1 MKGACVDTQSMPDGA
16 LRFGGFEL
24 DERARELRTATTRIR
39 LQDQPFEILRLLLLR
54 PGEVVTREEL
64 RRQLWPDGTYVD
76 FEHSLNAA
84 VKRLRAA
91 LGDDADNPRFVET
104 LPRRGYR
111 FVGADPPI
119 EAPLPAVPQARTPR
133 VRLAVLPFSNLGD
146 ERHEYFGDGLHE
158 ELISQLGGLCR
169 GRLGVLA
176 RWSSV
181 VFKGTP
187 LRARD
192 IGEALRA
199 DYLLEG
205 SVRHEDDRVRV
216 TARLIEAAGETQI
229 WAEMYDRHLT
239 HCLTVQTDVAAQI
252 ARALAAE
259 LVPDE
264 PSRSSVAASAAYQ
277 AYLKG
282 RYFWNKG
289 DDAAIDQAIAFYD
302 EALSLDASFGPAA
315 AALARAR
322 VARAEHYLELP
333 RQALASAREAARCA
347 LAIDGSLYEAHLAL
361 AETQRMLDFDWA
373 AAEASYLKALALNP
387 SSESAHRAYAL
398 LLSALGRHREAVRE
412 SDRAIELDPL
422 CLVVG
427 GAAAW
432 VAYAAGDFRAA
443 IEIARNTI
451 DMDPEFI
458 RARRVLAAAY
468 LQSGRVA
475 DAVQELETSAALTD
489 HPVLLGWLAHARAV
503 TGRTCEAEAIVAR
516 MLQQGGHRQQY
527 ALAVAYLGLGRID
540 DVFDALDVACLD
552 RDPLLTHVAV
562 EPHFQQL
569 RDDPRFT
576 ALLTRIGLA
585 TAPAPSGAGSPSPR
599 R

>member
-1 MKGACVDTQSMPDGA
+1 VD
-16 LRFGGFEL
+16 FEL
-24 DERARELRTATTRIR
+24 DERARELRTGTTRIK
-39 LQDQPFEILRLLLLR
+39 LQDQPFEILRLLLR
-54 PGEVVTREEL
+54 QPGEVVTREEL

-111 FVGADPPI
+111 FVGATPA
-119 EAPLPAVPQARTPR
+119 EAPPLGTPQSRAPR

-158 ELISQLGGLCR
+158 ELISQLGSLCR

-192 IGEALRA
+192 VGEALRA

-216 TARLIEAAGETQI
+216 TARLIDAAGETQI

-239 HCLTVQTDVAAQI
+239 HCLTVQSDVAAQI

-264 PSRSSVAASAAYQ
+264 PSRNTTAASAAYQ

-282 RYFWNKG
+282 RYFWNKTE
-289 DDAAIDQAIAFYD
+289 DVVVAIEQSMAYYR
-302 EALSLDASFGPAA
+302 EALALDASFAPAA
-315 AALARAR
+315 AALSRAQI
-322 VARAEHYLELP
+322 ARAEHYFEVP
-333 RQALASAREAARCA
+333 RMALASARDTAHRA
-347 LAIDGSLYEAHLAL
+347 LHIDPSLYEAHLAL
-361 AETQRMLDFDWA
+361 AETQRMLDFDWT
-373 AAEASYLKALALNP
+373 AAEASYLKALSLNP

-398 LLSALGRHREAVRE
+398 LLSALGRHKEAVRE
-412 SDRAIELDPL
+412 SDKAIELDPL

-432 VAYAAGDFRAA
+432 VAYAAGDYDAA
-443 IEIARNTI
+443 IQIARNTI
-451 DMDPEFI
+451 DMDPEFV
-458 RARRVLAAAY
+458 RARRVLGAAY
-468 LQSGRVA
+468 LQAGRTTE
-475 DAVQELETSAALTD
+475 AVQELETSAALTD
-489 HPVLLGWLAHARAV
+489 HPVLLGWLAHARAI
-503 TGRTCEAEAIVAR
+503 TGRRCDAETILAR
-516 MLQQGGHRQQY
+516 MLQQDGYRQHY
-527 ALAVAYLGLGRID
+527 ALAVAYIGLDRID
-540 DVFDALDVACLD
+540 EAFEALDVACLD

-562 EPHFQQL
+562 EPRFDHL
-569 RDDPRFT
+569 RGDPRFA
-576 ALLTRIGLA
+576 ALLDRMGLSIS
-585 TAPAPSGAGSPSPR
+585 PAPSGAASPSR
-599 R
+599 RG

>member
-1 MKGACVDTQSMPDGA
+1 VDTHAGSEGA
-16 LRFGGFEL
+16 LRFGSFEL
-24 DERARELRTATTRIR
+24 DERSRELRTGTTRIR

-111 FVGADPPI
+111 FVAPAGAPA
-119 EAPLPAVPQARTPR
+119 APLPIAPPSAVR

-169 GRLGVLA
+169 GRIGVLG
-176 RWSSV
+176 RWSSL

-216 TARLIEAAGETQI
+216 SARLIETTGETQL

-239 HCLTVQTDVAAQI
+239 HSLTVQSDVAAQI

-259 LVPDE
+259 LAPDE
-264 PSRSSVAASAAYQ
+264 RTRAHSAAASAAYQ

-282 RYFWNKG
+282 RYFWNKTE
-289 DDAAIDQAIAFYD
+289 DQAVDQAIAYYE

-322 VARAEHYLELP
+322 IARAEHYLDVP
-333 RQALASAREAARCA
+333 RLALASARDTAQRA
-347 LAIDGSLYEAHLAL
+347 LDIDGSLYEAHLAMG
-361 AETQRMLDFDWA
+361 ETQRMLDFNWVG
-373 AAEASYLKALALNP
+373 AEASYLKALALNP

-432 VAYAAGDFRAA
+432 VAYASGDYPAA

-451 DMDPEFI
+451 DMDPEFV

-468 LQSGRVA
+468 LQSGRIA

-489 HPVLLGWLAHARAV
+489 HPVLLGWLAHAKAV
-503 TGRTCEAEAIVAR
+503 TGRTYEAETIVAR
-516 MLQQGGHRQQY
+516 MLTQDGYRQHY
-527 ALAVAYLGLGRID
+527 ALAIAYIGLGRID
-540 DVFDALDVACLD
+540 DAFDALDVACLD

-562 EPHFQQL
+562 EPCFDQI
-569 RDDPRFT
+569 RGDARFA
-576 ALLTRIGLA
+576 ALLTRMGLS
-585 TAPAPSGAGSPSPR
+585 TSPALSGAASRSPR
-599 R
+599 G

>member
-1 MKGACVDTQSMPDGA
+1 MDTQSGSEGA
-16 LRFGGFEL
+16 RRFGAFEL
-24 DERARELRTATTRIR
+24 DERSRELRTATSRIR
-39 LQDQPFEILRLLLLR
+39 LQDQPFEILRLLLQR
-54 PGEVVTREEL
+54 PGEVVTRQEL

-111 FVGADPPI
+111 FVGASSPI
-119 EAPLPAVPQARTPR
+119 EAQPALQSRTPR

-169 GRLGVLA
+169 GRLGVLG

-192 IGEALRA
+192 VGEALRA

-205 SVRHEDDRVRV
+205 SVRHEDERVRV

-259 LVPDE
+259 LVPDDA
-264 PSRSSVAASAAYQ
+264 PSRTSVAASAAYQ

-282 RYFWNKG
+282 RYFWNKSE
-289 DDAAIDQAIAFYD
+289 DQAIDQAIAYYQ
-302 EALSLDASFGPAA
+302 EALTLDPSFGPAA

-322 VARAEHYLELP
+322 VARAEHYLEVP
-333 RQALASAREAARCA
+333 RLALASARDAAKHA
-347 LAIDGSLYEAHLAL
+347 LEIDGSLYEAHLAL

-432 VAYAAGDFRAA
+432 VAYASGDYPAA

-451 DMDPEFI
+451 DMDPEFV

-468 LQSGRVA
+468 LQSGRITE
-475 DAVQELETSAALTD
+475 AVQELEASAALTD
-489 HPVLLGWLAHARAV
+489 HPVLLAWLAHARAI
-503 TGRTCEAEAIVAR
+503 TGRTYEAEAIVTR
-516 MLQQGGHRQQY
+516 MLQQAGYRQHY
-527 ALAVAYLGLGRID
+527 ALAVAYIGLGRID
-540 DVFDALDVACLD
+540 EAFEALDVACLD
-552 RDPLLTHVAV
+552 RDPLLSHIAV
-562 EPHFQQL
+562 EPRFDHL
-569 RDDPRFT
+569 RGDPRFV
-576 ALLTRIGLA
+576 ALLTRMGLS
-585 TAPAPSGAGSPSPR
+585 TSPAPSGAGSASLR
-599 R
+599 G

>member
-1 MKGACVDTQSMPDGA
+1 VESQAGSDGA

-24 DERARELRTATTRIR
+24 DERARELRTGTTRIR
-39 LQDQPFEILRLLLLR
+39 LQDQPFEILRLLLQR

-91 LGDDADNPRFVET
+91 LGDDADNPRFIET

-111 FVGADPPI
+111 FVASSPASD
-119 EAPLPAVPQARTPR
+119 APAPAVPPR
-133 VRLAVLPFSNLGD
+133 AALVRLAVLPFSNLGD

-192 IGEALRA
+192 VGEALRA

-216 TARLIEAAGETQI
+216 TARLIETTGETQL

-239 HCLTVQTDVAAQI
+239 HSLTVQSDVAAQI

-264 PSRSSVAASAAYQ
+264 RTRAHSAAASAAYQ

-282 RYFWNKG
+282 RYFWNK
-289 DDAAIDQAIAFYD
+289 DQAVDQAIAYYE

-322 VARAEHYLELP
+322 IARAEHYLEVP
-333 RQALASAREAARCA
+333 RLALAAARDTARRA
-347 LAIDGSLYEAHLAL
+347 LEIDGSLYEAHLAL
-361 AETQRMLDFDWA
+361 GETQRMLDFDWA
-373 AAEASYLKALALNP
+373 GAETSYLKALALNP
-387 SSESAHRAYAL
+387 SSESTHRAYAL

-432 VAYAAGDFRAA
+432 VAYAAGDYRAA

-451 DMDPEFI
+451 DMDPEFV

-468 LQSGRVA
+468 LQSGRLA

-489 HPVLLGWLAHARAV
+489 HPVLLGWLAHARAI
-503 TGRTCEAEAIVAR
+503 TGRTCDAEAIVAR
-516 MLQQGGHRQQY
+516 MLTQDGYRQHY
-527 ALAVAYLGLGRID
+527 ALAIAYLGLGRID
-540 DVFDALDVACLD
+540 EAFEALDVACLD

-562 EPHFQQL
+562 EP
-569 RDDPRFT
+569 RFDQIRGDARFA
-576 ALLTRIGLA
+576 ALLTRMGLS
-585 TAPAPSGAGSPSPR
+585 TSPAPSGAALPSTR
-599 R
+599 G

>member
-1 MKGACVDTQSMPDGA
+1 VDTQSESEGA
-16 LRFGGFEL
+16 LRFGAFEL
-24 DERARELRTATTRIR
+24 DERARELRTGSTRIR
-39 LQDQPFEILRLLLLR
+39 LQDQPFEILRLLLRR

-111 FVGADPPI
+111 FVAATATH
-119 EAPLPAVPQARTPR
+119 EALAVAPQPR
-133 VRLAVLPFSNLGD
+133 APKVRLAVLPFSNLGD

-169 GRLGVLA
+169 GRLGVLG
-176 RWSSV
+176 RWSSL

-192 IGEALRA
+192 VGEALRA

-216 TARLIEAAGETQI
+216 TARLIEAAGETQL

-239 HCLTVQTDVAAQI
+239 HSLTVQSDVAGQI

-264 PSRSSVAASAAYQ
+264 RAQAHSAAASAAYQ

-282 RYFWNKG
+282 RYFWNKTE
-289 DDAAIDQAIAFYD
+289 DMAIDQAIAFYD
-302 EALSLDASFGPAA
+302 EALSLDPTFGPAA

-322 VARAEHYLELP
+322 VARAEHYFEVP
-333 RQALASAREAARCA
+333 RLALASARDAAHRA
-347 LAIDGSLYEAHLAL
+347 LDIDGNLYEAHLAL
-361 AETQRMLDFDWA
+361 AETQRMLDFDWS
-373 AAEASYLKALALNP
+373 AAEAGYLKALSLNP

-432 VAYAAGDFRAA
+432 VAYASGDYPAA

-451 DMDPEFI
+451 DMDPEFV

-475 DAVQELETSAALTD
+475 DAVKELETSAALTD
-489 HPVLLGWLAHARAV
+489 HPVLLGWLAHARAI
-503 TGRTCEAEAIVAR
+503 TGRTRDAEAIVAR
-516 MLQQGGHRQQY
+516 MLAQEGYRQHY
-527 ALAVAYLGLGRID
+527 ALAIAYIGMERID
-540 DVFDALDVACLD
+540 DAFDALDVACLD
-552 RDPLLTHVAV
+552 RDPMLTHLAV
-562 EPHFQQL
+562 EPRFDQI
-569 RDDPRFT
+569 REDPRFG
-576 ALLTRIGLA
+576 ALLTRMRLSP
-585 TAPAPSGAGSPSPR
+585 PAQRAGNQALLER
-599 R
+599 

>member
-1 MKGACVDTQSMPDGA
+1 VETQSGREGA
-16 LRFGGFEL
+16 LRFGAFEL
-24 DERARELRTATTRIR
+24 DERTRELRTGNTRIR

-54 PGEVVTREEL
+54 PGQVVTREEL

-111 FVGADPPI
+111 FVA
-119 EAPLPAVPQARTPR
+119 ASPAVDAHAVPPPKPPR
-133 VRLAVLPFSNLGD
+133 LRLAVLPFSNLGD

-181 VFKGTP
+181 AFKGTP

-216 TARLIEAAGETQI
+216 TARLIETGDETQI

-239 HCLTVQTDVAAQI
+239 HCLTVQSDVAAQI

-264 PSRSSVAASAAYQ
+264 PSRGSQAASAAYQ
-277 AYLKG
+277 SYLKG
-282 RYFWNKG
+282 RYFWNKTE
-289 DDAAIDQAIAFYD
+289 DQAIDQAIAYYE
-302 EALSLDASFGPAA
+302 EALALDPSFGPAA

-333 RQALASAREAARCA
+333 RLALASARETAHRA
-347 LAIDGSLYEAHLAL
+347 LDIDGSLYEAHLAL

-373 AAEASYLKALALNP
+373 AAEASYLKALAINP

-432 VAYAAGDFRAA
+432 VAYASGDYPAA

-451 DMDPEFI
+451 DMDPEFV

-468 LQSGRVA
+468 WQSGRVA
-475 DAVQELETSAALTD
+475 EAVQELETSAALTD
-489 HPVLLGWLAHARAV
+489 HPVLLGWLAHAMAL
-503 TGRTCEAEAIVAR
+503 TGRRREAEAIVAR
-516 MLQQGGHRQQY
+516 MLQQDGYRQHY
-527 ALAVAYLGLGRID
+527 ALAIAYFGLGRID
-540 DVFDALDVACLD
+540 EAFEALDVACLD
-552 RDPLLTHVAV
+552 RDPLLTHMAV
-562 EPHFQQL
+562 
-569 RDDPRFT
+569 DPRFGELRGDPRFA
-576 ALLTRIGLA
+576 ALLVRMGLS
-585 TAPAPSGAGSPSPR
+585 TSRAPSPAASPSTR
-599 R
+599 G

>member
-1 MKGACVDTQSMPDGA
+1 METQSGSEGA
-16 LRFGGFEL
+16 LRFGAFEL
-24 DERARELRTATTRIR
+24 DERARELRTGSRRIR
-39 LQDQPFEILRLLLLR
+39 LQDQPFEILRLLVRR

-111 FVGADPPI
+111 FVGAPAEGDVPPP
-119 EAPLPAVPQARTPR
+119 APQPRAPR

-176 RWSSV
+176 RWSSI

-192 IGEALRA
+192 VGEALRA

-205 SVRHEDDRVRV
+205 SVRHEDDRVRI
-216 TARLIEAAGETQI
+216 TARLIETAGETQI

-239 HCLTVQTDVAAQI
+239 HCLSVQSDVAAQI

-264 PSRSSVAASAAYQ
+264 RARTTTAASAAYQ
-277 AYLKG
+277 SYLKG
-282 RYFWNKG
+282 RYFWNKAE
-289 DDAAIDQAIAFYD
+289 DHAIDQAIAYYE

-322 VARAEHYLELP
+322 IARAEHYLEMP
-333 RQALASAREAARCA
+333 RVALASAREAAERA
-347 LAIDGSLYEAHLAL
+347 LEIDGSLYEAHLAL
-361 AETQRMLDFDWA
+361 AETQRMLEFDWTG
-373 AAEASYLKALALNP
+373 AEASYLKALALNP

-432 VAYAAGDFRAA
+432 VAYASGDYPAA

-451 DMDPEFI
+451 DMDPEFV

-468 LQSGRVA
+468 LQSGRIG

-489 HPVLLGWLAHARAV
+489 HPVLLAWLAHARAM
-503 TGRTCEAEAIVAR
+503 TGRTHDAEDIVAR
-516 MLQQGGHRQQY
+516 MLTQDGYRQHY
-527 ALAVAYLGLGRID
+527 ALAIAYVGLGRID
-540 DVFDALDVACLD
+540 EAFEALDVACLD
-552 RDPLLTHVAV
+552 RDPLLSHVAV
-562 EPHFQQL
+562 EPRFDHL
-569 RDDPRFT
+569 RSDPRFT
-576 ALLTRIGLA
+576 ALLRRMNLSA
-585 TAPAPSGAGSPSPR
+585 TSPAPSRAASPSIR
-599 R
+599 G